1 MTHVHFFKK
10 NRIFQIWRGDCYSF
24 LHSLRRMPPLPTG
37 LPVRRT
43 GEYRILYDCH
53 GSEVNPIGSCQFLQ
67 RDYLHHH
74 KLLTPAIE
82 EK

>member
-1 MTHVHFFKK
+1 MA
-10 NRIFQIWRGDCYSF
+10 RRLLPLSSF
-24 LHSLRRMPPLPTG
+24 VTTNATAPYGASCAADRR
-37 LPVRRT
+37 VSH
-43 GEYRILYDCH
+43 DCH

>member
-1 MTHVHFFKK
+1 MARGLLPLSSFVMT
-10 NRIFQIWRGDCYSF
+10 NAAA
-24 LHSLRRMPPLPTG
+24 PTG
-37 LPVRRT
+37 LPVRRI

-53 GSEVNPIGSCQFLQ
+53 GSEVNPIGSYQFLQ